1 MSRRWIG
8 DRPRFLILRSKGVPP
23 KPAFGLSPR
32 RAGPEDKIPRTVTV
46 FRGALSWLVAVGAG
60 SDGFFFGQTLEKG
73 GANMFSGAFTALM
86 TPFKDNHE
94 VDYEGLGKLAEFQIA
109 EGISGILAVGTTGE
123 SPTLNWEEHNEVV
136 RVVTEKCKGNCQAI
150 AGTGSNNTRE
160 TMESTEHAVHVGAD
174 AALLVDPYYNG
185 PSSLEIRREYVAPVA
200 EKFPQIQILPYVIPG
215 RTGAQL
221 LPEDLAIL
229 NEQFANVN
237 MVKEATGSLDNM
249 KRTRECCGDDFTILS
264 GDDDKTFT
272 MITDGAIKA
281 SGVIS
286 VASNIAPKA
295 VQDMTTLASQGN
307 VAEAEKLANALKPL
321 FGIVTVKTQEETPSG
336 TVGCRARNPLGTKT
350 LMAILGMPGMPCR
363 QPLGKMTKKG
373 VEVVLEAGRT
383 VWKNNPE
390 ILKPVADFFGVDVEA
405 RLFDESLLGPLMY
418 SEY

>member
-1 MSRRWIG
+1 
-8 DRPRFLILRSKGVPP
+8 
-23 KPAFGLSPR
+23 
-32 RAGPEDKIPRTVTV
+32 
-46 FRGALSWLVAVGAG
+46 
-60 SDGFFFGQTLEKG
+60 
-73 GANMFSGAFTALM
+73 MFSGAYTALM
-86 TPFKDNHE
+86 TPFTDDHE
-94 VDYEGLGKLAEFQIA
+94 VDYGGLEKLVAFQIA
-109 EGISGILAVGTTGE
+109 GGISGILAVGTTGE
-123 SPTLNWEEHNEVV
+123 SPTLTWQEHNEVI
-136 RVVTEKCKGNCQAI
+136 RVVAEKCKGKCQTI

-160 TMESTEHAVHVGAD
+160 TLESTEHAVHVGAD

-200 EKFPQIQILPYVIPG
+200 EKYPQIQIIPYVIPG

-229 NEQFANVN
+229 DKQFANVN
-237 MVKEATGSLDNM
+237 MVKEATGNLDNM
-249 KRTRECCGDDFTILS
+249 KRTRECCGPDFTILS

-272 MITDGAIKA
+272 MMTDPAIMA

-295 VQDMTTLASQGN
+295 VQDMATLANQGK
-307 VAEAEKLANALKPL
+307 VAEAEKLMKALKPF
-321 FGIVTVKTQEETPSG
+321 FGIVTVKTQEETPHG
-336 TVGCRARNPLGTKT
+336 TVGCRARNPLGAKT
-350 LMAILGMPGMPCR
+350 LMAILGMPGGPCR
-363 QPLGKMTKKG
+363 RPLGKMTKKG